1 MSAVGIFGPWRG
13 GNEERV
19 RGWMRS
25 LYAAEPDDVIVSGG
39 EAQPGSWAEQEW
51 LSLGGKVVSFRPIR
65 VQTGTADVAWD
76 EFRIER
82 WDLGVPEPSRRT
94 LEEYPVFARID
105 GARAYRDM
113 LIAETVDKAVGFFS
127 PRDLEQSWVRDIFFA
142 QNKPIYVFEEG

>member
-1 MSAVGIFGPWRG
+1 MSAVGIFGPWKG

-25 LYAAEPDDVIVSGG
+25 LHAAEPEDVIVSGG

-51 LSLGGKVVSFRPIR
+51 LSLGGKVVSFRPIKLDT
-65 VQTGTADVAWD
+65 QLEDLYG
-76 EFRIER
+76 IER
-82 WDLGVPEPSRRT
+82 WDLGISSPSRRF
-94 LEEYPVFARID
+94 LSEYPVFGRKDSARS
-105 GARAYRDM
+105 YRDM
-113 LIAETVDKAVGFFS
+113 LIAETVDKAVGFFP